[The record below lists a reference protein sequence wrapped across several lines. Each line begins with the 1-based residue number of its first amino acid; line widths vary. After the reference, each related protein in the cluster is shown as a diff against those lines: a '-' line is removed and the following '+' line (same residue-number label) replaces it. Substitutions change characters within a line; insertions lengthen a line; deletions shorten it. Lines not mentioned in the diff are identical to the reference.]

1 MATGVKISAWESQ
14 RGIIAGVH
22 CHLLWDLFKELL
34 SPSAIKVL
42 GLKHSFISCLNRAR
56 LSTKKNL
63 QTMNAGEGVEK
74 KGTPLHCWWEQS
86 LLKLMSIESVMPSTH
101 LILCRPLLL
110 PPSIFPSI
118 RVFSNESVVHIRWP
132 NYWRFCFSIN
142 PSKEYS
148 ELISFSI
155 DWLNLLAVQGFSRQH
170 YTWT

>member
-1 MATGVKISAWESQ
+1 MGSHRVRHDWSDLAAATARKSLQWPSFVIAKDCNDSTISSVQSLSRVW
-14 RGIIAGVH
+14 
-22 CHLLWDLFKELL
+22 LFVTPWTAARQASL
-34 SPSAIKVL
+34 SITNS
-42 GLKHSFISCLNRAR
+42 R
-56 LSTKKNL
+56 
-63 QTMNAGEGVEK
+63 
-74 KGTPLHCWWEQS
+74 S
-86 LLKLMSIESVMPSTH
+86 LLKLMSIESVMPSNH
-101 LILCRPLLL
+101 LNFCHPLL

-118 RVFSNESVVHIRWP
+118 RVLTNESVVHIRWP